1 MEVEKKTVLT
11 EDPKYCIA
19 TKNFGWDT
27 EMIGTEPVDGSDKY
41 QAGIM
46 GLPITNFTVAAK
58 GIKKARVRN
67 KRGRWLPY
75 HTDYDNIK
83 GFGDGTEITGIEIV
97 GSGYTVSV
105 HYKGGSWARTVN
117 TSDEDGVVLIGTG
130 SPIDAL
136 WIKKK

>member
-11 EDPKYCIA
+11 EDPKYCVA

-27 EMIGTEPVDGSDKY
+27 EMIGTEAVDGSDKY
-41 QAGIM
+41 QAGVM
-46 GLPITNFTVAAK
+46 GQPITNFTVAAK

-75 HTDYDNIK
+75 HTTYDKVN

-97 GSGYTVSV
+97 GSGYMVSV
-105 HYKGGSWARTVN
+105 HYKGGSWARGVITL
-117 TSDEDGVVLIGTG
+117 DEDGAVLIGTG

-136 WIKKK
+136 WIEKV